1 MALHHVSPGEIADLG
16 PLGANLSSTKTCAV
30 AKTAA
35 FEAIRLV
42 LKAGSELPAHDVPGE
57 IMLHCIEG
65 RVALSFDNRTVEL
78 SAGQWIYLDGGKRH
92 AVSSIEDSSLL
103 LTILF
108 PR

>member
-1 MALHHVSPGEIADLG
+1 MALHHVRPGESADLG
-16 PLGANLSSTKTCAV
+16 PLGANLASAKTSAI

-42 LKAGSELPAHDVPGE
+42 LKAGSELSAHEVPGE

-65 RVALSFDNRTVEL
+65 RVALTFDDRTVEL
-78 SAGQWIYLDGGKRH
+78 SADQWIYLDGGKRH
-92 AVSSIEDSSLL
+92 AVSSIQDSSLL

-108 PR
+108 AR